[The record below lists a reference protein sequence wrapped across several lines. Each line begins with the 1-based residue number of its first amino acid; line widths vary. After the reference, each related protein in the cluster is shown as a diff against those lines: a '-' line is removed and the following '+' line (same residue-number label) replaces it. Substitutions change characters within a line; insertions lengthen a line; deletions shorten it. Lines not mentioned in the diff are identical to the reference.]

1 MTEELTAGPVVPA
14 DGAGPDPAPADG
26 GAARTED
33 AAWAV
38 LLTALAGRIA
48 DARLA
53 RAWPDRDGRLDEVA
67 AGLDEAG
74 APLGADGVRSLLAVA
89 VPGDPAALAG
99 LLARLGLPAG
109 EFAFEPW
116 PDGGAA
122 APVDVPLSDARVLA
136 DPVAA
141 AAARAAAGPGARG
154 LWAALRSE
162 DDDDPGV
169 PVFLLE
175 VAPGESTVDH
185 AVRLRAALVAAGE
198 ATPRVEVFRTGDR
211 LPDYQ
216 RAARGGGTLLWAA
229 PAPAPELVPVFDA
242 GGDGGPRFA
251 ADRPVLSTVER
262 AGVVDYLRA
271 AAPVL
276 LTTAVLAD
284 VVEPDRGE
292 VVPLTFRTD
301 GRYVWP
307 EAVAYYAAEYGL
319 APHPPLLDAIRAA
332 GYRPPAADGV
342 ALFRARAAVLT
353 PAG

>member
-1 MTEELTAGPVVPA
+1 MTEQPTVA
-14 DGAGPDPAPADG
+14 
-26 GAARTED
+26 AARTED

-53 RAWPDRDGRLDEVA
+53 RAWPDPDGRLDEVV

-74 APLGADGVRSLLAVA
+74 TPLDPDDVRNLLVIA
-89 VPGDPAALAG
+89 VPGDPAALA
-99 LLARLGLPAG
+99 ATVERLGLPAG
-109 EFAFEPW
+109 EYVFEPW
-116 PDGGAA
+116 PDGGVAG
-122 APVDVPLSDARVLA
+122 PVDVAASEARVLA

-141 AAARAAAGPGARG
+141 AAARAAAGPGGRG

-169 PVFLLE
+169 PVFLFE
-175 VAPGESTVDH
+175 AAPGESTMDH

-198 ATPRVEVFRTGDR
+198 DTPRVEVFRTGDR

-216 RAARGGGTLLWAA
+216 RAARGGATLLWAA
-229 PAPAPELVPVFDA
+229 ETVPPELVPVFDA
-242 GGDGGPRFA
+242 GGAGGPRFA

-262 AGVVDYLRA
+262 AEVADYLRA

-276 LTTAVLAD
+276 LTTAVMAD
-284 VVEPDRGE
+284 VVEPARGE

-353 PAG
+353 PV